1 MKAEP
6 CDTMAM
12 PSTTMN
18 STRSAC
24 RRSRIRRKSLGTR
37 RPPQPL
43 DERQR
48 LAMAPPALGRG
59 ELQALL
65 HERDVGAEV
74 VLAPLV
80 RGHADTLALDP
91 LAGKDA
97 WPSPRGAVPS
107 AVCTTDGKG
116 RSGSDA
122 AEANE
127 LPARKAGDPDGLRL
141 VGVAHDDELRV
152 GAEAPKG
159 TRRVRAPEDRQGGQ
173 EHHLLPDPVAPPE
186 ISDRC

>member
-12 PSTTMN
+12 PPTTMN

-24 RRSRIRRKSLGTR
+24 GRSRIRRKSLGTR
-37 RPPQPL
+37 SPPQPL

-91 LAGKDA
+91 PAGKDA

-107 AVCTTDGKG
+107 LAV
-116 RSGSDA
+116 
-122 AEANE
+122 
-127 LPARKAGDPDGLRL
+127 
-141 VGVAHDDELRV
+141 
-152 GAEAPKG
+152 
-159 TRRVRAPEDRQGGQ
+159 RRTERA
-173 EHHLLPDPVAPPE
+173 LW
-186 ISDRC
+186 I